1 LAIKPPIL
9 RPGDTVGI
17 VTLGSPLA
25 ADIINSRAE
34 VLRNLGFNV
43 VFGKS
48 VYQSDGFLAGPAEQR
63 AEDLMAMFRNPL
75 VRMIMP
81 TRGGVGV
88 AGILPYLDYN
98 VIAAN
103 PKIITGYS
111 DITVLLNV
119 LWQKSQL
126 VTFQSMMLL
135 NFSYSTPPYNYDQ
148 FFAAVSTVASP
159 RPIANPA
166 GMPLN
171 SLVPGNVTGPLV
183 GGNLTSFVDTLGT
196 PYEVDTRGAILVLEE
211 THEPINKVYRLL
223 NQLILSGKLLDCA
236 GIVMGQCT
244 ECQTAYGVSYNQLIQ
259 DVLVPL
265 GKPLMTNLATAHGYY
280 KAAIPIGVTANLDTV
295 NNRLTLLEPAVSV
308 A

>member
-1 LAIKPPIL
+1 M